1 MIYFD
6 MDGVLVDFYKS
17 ASKIVAPTKSQF
29 WKQVKKIGVDFWLNM
44 DEIPET
50 RSLVQEYIDEGEEVS
65 VLSKLPYTDTGSA
78 FLGKSLWLEKHYPGV
93 FHTVILTKGFKG
105 KFCKPGDVLYDDH
118 EENIDDWIKNGGIG
132 NLY

>member
-17 ASKIVAPTKSQF
+17 ASKIEASTKSQF
-29 WKQVKKIGVDFWLNM
+29 WKKVSKIGVDFWLNM

-50 RSLVQEYIDEGEEVS
+50 RQLIENLKQEGKEVS
-65 VLSKLPYTDTGSA
+65 VLSKLPLSDIGNA
-78 FLGKSLWLEKHYPGV
+78 FLGKSLWLNKHYPDT
-93 FHTVILTKGFKG
+93 FHTVILTTGFKG
-105 KFCKPGDVLYDDH
+105 RFCKPGDVLYDDKQ
-118 EENIDDWIKNGGIG
+118 ENIDDWYRHGGIG